1 MPSTKNNLTWRVTQL
16 EQNYKDLDV
25 KIERI
30 MSNDLPHI
38 KESIIKLDG
47 KMDSLRG
54 RVALLSTLQIGA
66 IVIILGAIISKVL

>member
-1 MPSTKNNLTWRVTQL
+1 MKNNLTWRVTQL

-30 MSNDLPHI
+30 LSNDLPHI
-38 KESIIKLDG
+38 KESIIRLDG